1 MIQKVKHY
9 SNRAGRFLHHSFIP
23 GEHNG
28 FRPKALHRKHLVR
41 YGVALVVVKAVMVA
55 ILIGFPSGGFLY
67 ELSSRVIL
75 DSMNTERSL
84 YGAPVLAF
92 NDRLYNA
99 ALEKAHDMIA
109 NSYFDHTS
117 PAGVTPWYWIK
128 KNNYIYTYAGEN
140 LAMDF
145 YDVSDLMRGWMDSP
159 THRANILQKKFKDSA
174 VAVAEGNMDGRNTTV
189 VVVMFGSER
198 VAKKTPVP
206 ITTAKETAPPSQKT
220 VPAPA
225 PEVAVVNAPVVLQE
239 QLPTAGVVSV
249 IPTSSVQAVLGAE
262 ETASVAAVS
271 EAPPAI
277 QEEADAVSSI
287 SADSLYQFGKKMF
300 VEILFNVGIKM
311 PQYVQ
316 SLFLYFGVFLAAAVL
331 LNILIH
337 LRIQHWETIAGA
349 VLLIATSVGFA
360 FI

>member
-1 MIQKVKHY
+1 MIKRVKHY

-28 FRPKALHRKHLVR
+28 YKPKALHRKHLVR
-41 YGVALVVVKAVMVA
+41 YGIALVAVKAIMVA
-55 ILIGFPSGGFLY
+55 ILFGFPSGGFLY

-75 DSMNTERSL
+75 DSMNAERSS
-84 YGAPVLAF
+84 YSVATLAF

-99 ALEKAHDMIA
+99 ALEKAHDMIT
-109 NSYFDHTS
+109 NSYFEHTS

-128 KNNYIYTYAGEN
+128 KNNYVYTYAGEN

-145 YDVSDLMRGWMDSP
+145 YNVNDLMKGWMDSP
-159 THRANILQKKFKDSA
+159 THRANILQKKFKDAA

-198 VAKKTPVP
+198 IARKIPVP
-206 ITTAKETAPPSQKT
+206 AAAVNETLPPPQKKPAA
-220 VPAPA
+220 VPAPEIA
-225 PEVAVVNAPVVLQE
+225 AVNAPVVPQKTPVTNSVVLGS
-239 QLPTAGVVSV
+239 PTN
-249 IPTSSVQAVLGAE
+249 SVQAVLGAE
-262 ETASVAAVS
+262 ETAPVAAVS
-271 EAPPAI
+271 EVPVA
-277 QEEADAVSSI
+277 QEQAGITPSF

-300 VEILFNVGIKM
+300 VEILFNIGIKM

-316 SLFLYFGVFLAAAVL
+316 SLFLYFGIFLAAAVL

-337 LRIQHWETIAGA
+337 LRVQHWETIAGT
-349 VLLIATSVGFA
+349 VLLIATSIGFA